1 MAHDIL
7 FVCKHRP
14 NRSPAQ
20 RFRFEQYTDI
30 LEKNEFNCH
39 HAHLLDAED
48 DEAFYSTGRYRDKLQ
63 ILLKSILQ
71 RLKEVWNSSYDVV
84 FVQKE
89 AFFLGTAWFER
100 QFSQSAKLIYDFD
113 DAVWTQPKSISGDA
127 NKTLR
132 FLKNPGKTRSIIKC
146 ADMIFAGNNY
156 LAEYARQFHG
166 DVRIIPTTIDTKS
179 YQPPEKS
186 EKDRICIGWTGSEST
201 IVHFEHA
208 IPALRKLKERYGDD
222 VYFKVIGDGTYE
234 QPELGIRGVPWRAET
249 EIEDLAEIDIGLM
262 PLPDNEWTRGK
273 CALKGLQYMAL
284 EIPTIMS
291 PVGVN
296 GDIVTHGENGLL
308 AESVDDWTEQI
319 SFLVENP
326 EERDRLGK
334 AGRETIVDS
343 YSVRANQ
350 DKYVE
355 YLNELIESSE

>member
-20 RFRFEQYTDI
+20 RFRFEQYIDI
-30 LEKNEFNCH
+30 LEENGFNCH
-39 HAHLLDAED
+39 YAHLLDAED
-48 DEAFYSTGRYRDKLQ
+48 DEAFYSSGRYGDKLQ

-71 RLKEVWNSSYDVV
+71 RLKEIWSESYDVV

-100 QFSQSAKLIYDFD
+100 QFSRSAKLVYDFD
-113 DAVWTQPKSISGDA
+113 DAVWTEPKSITGGTNSA
-127 NKTLR
+127 LR
-132 FLKNPGKTRSIIKC
+132 FLKDPGKTRSIIKH
-146 ADMIFAGNNY
+146 ADMIFAGNYY
-156 LAEYARQFHG
+156 LANYAQKFHG

-179 YQPPEKS
+179 YQPPPKS
-186 EKDRICIGWTGSEST
+186 EKDRICIGWSGSEST

-208 IPALRKLKERYGDD
+208 MLALRKIKERYGDN
-222 VYFKVIGDGTYE
+222 VYFKVIGDGSYE
-234 QPELGIRGVPWRAET
+234 QPGLGIQGVPWRAET
-249 EIEDLAEIDIGLM
+249 EIEDLGEIDIGLM

-284 EIPTIMS
+284 EIPTVMS

-296 GDIVTHGENGLL
+296 SNIVTHGENGLL
-308 AESVDDWTEQI
+308 AESMCDWVDQI
-319 SFLVENP
+319 GFLVEHP
-326 EERDRLGK
+326 EERHRLGK

-355 YLNELIESSE
+355 YLSELI